1 MIFSLN
7 SEISWNLWSK
17 ILLLLPLLSPE
28 APNSNRLAISFH
40 NMTCPHTNI
49 CQCTQACAHTHT
61 HTHTHIM
68 YLLFDCCL
76 LKYYCFS
83 ARQQKVFRTV
93 LMKIKWQQNWV
104 AGEKWRKDIGG
115 RIEGN
120 YEQRSPGE
128 SKGYPLQ
135 YSCLENCMDRRAY
148 WATVHG
154 VTKSWTQ
161 LSD

>member
-1 MIFSLN
+1 MH
-7 SEISWNLWSK
+7 
-17 ILLLLPLLSPE
+17 
-28 APNSNRLAISFH
+28 AR
-40 NMTCPHTNI
+40 
-49 CQCTQACAHTHT
+49 AHTHT

-76 LKYYCFS
+76 LKYYCIS
-83 ARQQKVFRTV
+83 ARQQKVFWTV

-104 AGEKWRKDIGG
+104 AGERWRKDIGG
-115 RIEGN
+115 RMEGN

-135 YSCLENCMDRRAY
+135 YSCLENSMDRGAY
-148 WATVHG
+148 WAIVHG

-161 LSD
+161 LSDWHRYTHEQMSLDYRKNEIVCNWVTTVNISNRSNKRRWAKW